1 MATLGR
7 PFARLEKEK
16 VDGVDG
22 DLEAG
27 WAPLHPGLSRTESD
41 LRWGFVRKVYGI
53 LATQILLTTAV
64 SAATVL
70 HPSINSALAASP
82 GLALAFAILPLV
94 RKRDEENGA
103 LKDSGRGKMKVEEGR
118 CAKATRVGSGG
129 CIILVLQVL
138 YDGSVVDVDTLL
150 LCYSSNGSFLLPLYH
165 YRQRHPL
172 NLAFLGLFTLCLSLS
187 IGVACA
193 NTEGKIVLEAL
204 ILTSAVVSSLTGYTF
219 WASRKGKDF
228 SYIGPFLFSGLIIL
242 LVTSTI
248 QIFFPLGTTSSAI
261 IGGFGALVFSGFII
275 YDTEEL
281 IKRYTYDEYIWAS
294 VNLYL
299 DILNLFITILNML
312 KRSEN

>member
-7 PFARLEKEK
+7 AYARLEKEK
-16 VDGVDG
+16 VDAGDG
-22 DLEAG
+22 DLETG
-27 WAPLHPGLSRTESD
+27 WAPLHPGLSRAESD

-70 HPSINSALAASP
+70 HPPINSALSASP
-82 GLALAFAILPLV
+82 GLALALAILPLV
-94 RKRDEENGA
+94 
-103 LKDSGRGKMKVEEGR
+103 L
-118 CAKATRVGSGG
+118 
-129 CIILVLQVL
+129 
-138 YDGSVVDVDTLL
+138 
-150 LCYSSNGSFLLPLYH
+150 LLPLYH
-165 YRQRHPL
+165 YRQKHPL
-172 NLAFLGLFTLCLSLS
+172 NLAFLGLFTVCLSLS

-228 SYIGPFLFSGLIIL
+228 SYIGPFLFSGLVIL

-248 QIFFPLGTTSSAI
+248 QIFFPLGTTSSAV

-275 YDTEEL
+275 YDTEDL

-312 KRSEN
+312 KRSDN

>member
-94 RKRDEENGA
+94 RKHQFEVEVRLFQRKFSNV
-103 LKDSGRGKMKVEEGR
+103 LKPGPV
-118 CAKATRVGSGG
+118 AKFMP
-129 CIILVLQVL
+129 
-138 YDGSVVDVDTLL
+138 SV
-150 LCYSSNGSFLLPLYH
+150 S
-165 YRQRHPL
+165 
-172 NLAFLGLFTLCLSLS
+172 SLS